1 MTKRRFAKRLAVA
14 SILAASLAA
23 PATLAQQSAPPTT
36 HQMKDNTQTQERVAS
51 GDRNIAHRQEGYY
64 HSLDRGNKGYLDN
77 DDVSGDPFLSQ
88 NFAKCDMDHDG
99 KMMLSEFLE
108 CTHANPS
115 PNQQ

>member
-1 MTKRRFAKRLAVA
+1 MKIIRYGILCVSCA
-14 SILAASLAA
+14 LAASAF
-23 PATLAQQSAPPTT
+23 AQQSAPPTT

-64 HSLDRGNKGYLDN
+64 HSLDRGNKGYLDS

-88 NFAKCDMDHDG
+88 NFGKCDMDHDG
-99 KMMLSEFLE
+99 KMTLSEFLD

-115 PNQQ
+115 PNMQ